1 MLTQSH
7 TLSIKQQ
14 PQHTHKLCSP
24 RRLGL
29 QTPAPPG
36 APCVRALPKAPP
48 KREGAI
54 WASVKIIKEHPTSPQ
69 LQCLNCGA
77 TFCGGATR
85 IREHVTGD
93 GVSITACACESDS
106 FLDMKQKLIEKAE
119 VKEGAKKQ
127 KVAEAAVDAAADA
140 PVLPVKEEK
149 VKLQQ
154 QSIQA
159 AVKSATGAAC
169 DEAIAEF
176 FYGCNIP
183 PSVAARPP
191 AVEEDGRHAEDRASD
206 IQAARSESP
215 WW

>member
-1 MLTQSH
+1 M
-7 TLSIKQQ
+7 
-14 PQHTHKLCSP
+14 PQLRRDLLRRGHAHP
-24 RRLGL
+24 RARDGRRRQHHRVRLRERFV
-29 QTPAPPG
+29 PRHEAE
-36 APCVRALPKAPP
+36 AD
-48 KREGAI
+48 REGG
-54 WASVKIIKEHPTSPQ
+54 SE
-69 LQCLNCGA
+69 
-77 TFCGGATR
+77 
-85 IREHVTGD
+85 
-93 GVSITACACESDS
+93 
-106 FLDMKQKLIEKAE
+106 
-119 VKEGAKKQ
+119 EGAKKQ